1 MNKLPLI
8 SVIMNCHNGKK
19 FLSSSIE
26 SVLNQSYKNWEII
39 FFDNNSSDNSKEIFK
54 SYKDKRLKYFK
65 SSKLINLYAAR
76 NLALKKTKGK
86 FITFLDTD
94 DLWNKEK
101 LKKQIKKIIKDKNLF
116 LFSNYYILH
125 NNKKRLHSKNILP
138 SGYITSNLIKYYFI
152 GILTVMIDKNL
163 IKKTKLSF
171 NKNYNIIG
179 DFDFFIKLSTKTK
192 FSYLHDSVATYRKH
206 SYNYSRKNVDLYIK
220 ELKYWCKKNKKTY
233 SKYDLKSLL
242 IEIKYLEVKYDI
254 FNFRYIDAIKKI
266 IKFPLSIKKF
276 KLFLLLFLKKKNFSF

>member
-8 SVIMNCHNGKK
+8 SVIMNCHNGKR

-101 LKKQIKKIIKDKNLF
+101 LKKQIKKILKDKNLF
-116 LFSNYYILH
+116 LYSNYYILH
-125 NNKKRLHSKNILP
+125 KNKKKLLSKKVLP
-138 SGYITSNLIKYYFI
+138 SGYITTNLLKYYFI
-152 GILTVMIDKNL
+152 GILTVMFDKDL
-163 IKKTKLSF
+163 IKKNKLSF
-171 NKNYNIIG
+171 NKKYNIIG
-179 DFDFFIKLSTKTK
+179 DFDLFIKLSTKTK
-192 FSYLHDSVATYRKH
+192 FSYLHDPVATYRKH
-206 SYNYSRKNVDLYIK
+206 SQNYSRTNVDLYIK
-220 ELKYWCKKNKKTY
+220 ELKYWYQKNKKNY
-233 SKYDLKSLL
+233 GKHDLKNLFFL
-242 IEIKYLEVKYDI
+242 IKYLEAKYDI
-254 FNFRYIDAIKKI
+254 FNFKYIDAIKKI
-266 IKFPLSIKKF
+266 IKFPISVKKI
-276 KLFLLLFLKKKNFSF
+276 KLFLLLFLRKKNFSF